1 MKIPTTSSTNVLRR
15 CAPRSVLLRGL
26 FGGAMG
32 KTLYPVFMALCVLFS
47 STDLFAQPAS
57 ITWALSG
64 TPLVTSSSGNV
75 VGTSE
80 TLSGG
85 SLPAMSIFD
94 YNSNGQRLWVGNTGW
109 VAATPPQEDPLRF
122 IQFDAAPTSG
132 NSFTVTNVSFNYG
145 DFQTSTNF
153 NILRSNVYYSTDG
166 WSTRTLLA
174 TGLAYLNTT
183 MSSFSQ
189 TVGVTLAAGATFS
202 LRIYPY
208 PVLNG
213 LAMTP
218 TFAIHNTVVINGTT
232 TSTLGSICGVK
243 FNDLNGNGVRDA
255 SETGLPNWV
264 ISLSYNLAIGPVTL
278 TTTTDSLG
286 NYCFNNLQG
295 GGSYTVSETNQAGWV
310 QTFPSAPGTHT
321 VPLTAGENITG
332 INFGNKANAAG
343 EAGACVTWDLSST
356 NLVTSATGNIIGQP
370 ESIGAGSSSPLMSVF
385 LPYSGGQRL
394 WVGTTGWVAGTV
406 DLQRYI
412 EFNASAAS
420 WNSLTVMSVS
430 FQYGDNPLS
439 TDFNILKSQVFYSI
453 DGWVNSVPLGTTLS
467 YLNTSVQT
475 FSQTI
480 AGGVVVPAGQVFSLR
495 IFPYST
501 SGSIAGTPSFAI
513 HSNVVICGTTTSPV
527 SIDEEGTGNEL
538 PQRFMLGQN
547 YPNPFN
553 PSTRIQ
559 YSLAKA
565 GMVSLKV
572 YNLQGLEVA
581 TLVNTHQE
589 AGSFSVPFF
598 ATGANSSPL
607 PSGVYF
613 YRLEAGP
620 LISVKKLI
628 LMK

>member
-1 MKIPTTSSTNVLRR
+1 MTTTTDSLGNYCFNSLQ
-15 CAPRSVLLRGL
+15 P
-26 FGGAMG
+26 GGVY
-32 KTLYPVFMALCVLFS
+32 TV
-47 STDLFAQPAS
+47 
-57 ITWALSG
+57 
-64 TPLVTSSSGNV
+64 
-75 VGTSE
+75 SE
-80 TLSGG
+80 TNQSGWQQTFPSSPG
-85 SLPAMSIFD
+85 TYTVTL
-94 YNSNGQRLWVGNTGW
+94 
-109 VAATPPQEDPLRF
+109 
-122 IQFDAAPTSG
+122 TSG
-132 NSFTVTNVSFNYG
+132 QQI
-145 DFQTSTNF
+145 D
-153 NILRSNVYYSTDG
+153 
-166 WSTRTLLA
+166 
-174 TGLAYLNTT
+174 
-183 MSSFSQ
+183 
-189 TVGVTLAAGATFS
+189 S
-202 LRIYPY
+202 LHFGNKQIP
-208 PVLNG
+208 
-213 LAMTP
+213 
-218 TFAIHNTVVINGTT
+218 
-232 TSTLGSICGVK
+232 TLGSICGVK